1 MATWKELVDV
11 SSTQTL
17 TNKTLTGAVLGS
29 STATTQSASDNSTKV
44 ATTAYVDNQAAQ
56 GDKTLSHKK
65 LWIGNS
71 SGQKEEHTLSGAITV
86 GADGTTALAND
97 GVTYAKIQ
105 NVATAN
111 RVLGSTSADGI
122 VAEVQVQT
130 AMIAADAITNA
141 LIADDQIDSEHYV
154 DGSID
159 TAHIADDAVD
169 GSKLANNI
177 DIAGTLDVTS
187 AATFDSTVTISGN
200 LTVAGTTTTV
210 NATDLNIKDKNILL
224 NKGTHTDDAGAVNTA
239 DGAGISVQTDSGN
252 DSNSIANYANL
263 TWNKSGALT
272 GWQVE
277 DTANAGSFPIAIMEH
292 SSNSTAPTG
301 NAGGVGSFHFDSGD
315 DKLYVR
321 TA

>member
-17 TNKTLTGAVLGS
+17 TNKTLTTAELGS

-44 ATTAYVDNQAAQ
+44 ATTAYVDNQSAQ
-56 GDKTLSHKK
+56 GDKTLTDKHI
-65 LWIGNS
+65 WIGGS
-71 SGQKEEHTLSGAITV
+71 TGEKAEQSISGAITM
-86 GADGTTALAND
+86 GRDGTTTLVND
-97 GVTYAKIQ
+97 AVTYGKIQ
-105 NVATAN
+105 NIATAN
-111 RVLGSTSADGI
+111 RVLGSSSSNSI
-122 VAEVQVQT
+122 VAEVQVAT
-130 AMIAADAITNA
+130 AMIADNAITNA
-141 LIADDQIDSEHYV
+141 LIGDDQIDSEHYV

-159 TAHIADDAVD
+159 TAHIADNAVD
-169 GSKLANNI
+169 GSKLADNI
-177 DIAGTLDVTS
+177 DVAGTLDVTS
-187 AATFDSTVTISGN
+187 TATFDNNVTIAGT
-200 LTVAGTTTTV
+200 LTVNGTTTSV
-210 NATDLNIKDKNILL
+210 ATTNLEVKDKNILL
-224 NKGTHTDDAGAVNTA
+224 NKATHTDDAGAVNTA
-239 DGAGISVQTDSGN
+239 DGAGISIQTDSGN
-252 DSNSIANYANL
+252 DSSSIANYANL